1 MSAIHRIST
10 QAERGRLAMICA
22 KVLDNSSVLSLR
34 GLETKAYGYKALQQT
49 LLIIHPHPFT
59 ELALLFFRLF
69 GIHVNHFES

>member
-10 QAERGRLAMICA
+10 QAERGRLVMICA

-49 LLIIHPHPFT
+49 LLIIRPRPFT